1 LVEVFESTTKEMK
14 FIESIYIYIYLYELT
29 WESEEFKKLVITMY
43 HGGGG
48 CTKEGNEGED
58 RNLANKRGHGFKH

>member
-1 LVEVFESTTKEMK
+1 LKV
-14 FIESIYIYIYLYELT
+14 YIYIYLYELT